1 MFRKLKSSNISKKI
15 CILIMILLL
24 ACLMCIVYIKLNN
37 IYKNN
42 IYKKEGYQSSENR
55 QFNNSDKQYVYG
67 KTRYIADSLGGAVD
81 STVDFGMDQIEFVD
95 EAVSSQLEDVLDAI
109 SEKKEIPPQWR
120 DFYGDGEMEINN
132 DVYTEVPDT
141 TNIINDTCSTKGFL
155 YSDYKDDF
163 CNKYKNNP
171 ETINKM
177 CKKMSIT
184 NCKIPSC
191 CVLLDGKKCV
201 AGNTSGPLFLTE
213 NGKDV
218 DYIFYT
224 NKNRCYGNCNVSAD
238 DLNECNKYKHNSID
252 ISKKCMVQMFN
263 RFGCS
268 NPDPDYFIN
277 DKMVKDM
284 SLSSKS
290 YVENSIKEE
299 VTKIVKDKYDLDNI
313 IKCKGKPFV
322 INKYRE
328 FNSLIPTTMK
338 DDEVLSILKTK
349 NEIDL
354 SHIFLNYYR

>member
-1 MFRKLKSSNISKKI
+1 MKNLHSLFRSKKNI
-15 CILIMILLL
+15 FLNNKMCIFLMVILIIFMCLLTY
-24 ACLMCIVYIKLNN
+24 VKVSK
-37 IYKNN
+37 IYTN
-42 IYKKEGYQSSENR
+42 KEGY
-55 QFNNSDKQYVYG
+55 
-67 KTRYIADSLGGAVD
+67 KTRLSYGALRSPKSNARVNTGRVIGSALSTALVLASPDSLD
-81 STVDFGMDQIEFVD
+81 S
-95 EAVSSQLEDVLDAI
+95 VLDAI

-132 DVYTEVPDT
+132 DIYTEVPDT

-163 CNKYKNNP
+163 CDKYNTRP
-171 ETINKM
+171 EIINKM
-177 CKKMSIT
+177 CKKMSIS

-201 AGNTSGPLFLTE
+201 AGNTNGPLYLTE
-213 NGKDV
+213 DGKDV
-218 DYIFYT
+218 DYVFYT
-224 NKNRCYGNCNVSAD
+224 NKNKCYGNCNISD
-238 DLNECNKYKHNSID
+238 DELNECNKYKHNSID

-268 NPDPDYFIN
+268 NPSPDYFIN
-277 DKMVKDM
+277 DKLVKEM

-299 VTKIVKDKYDLDNI
+299 VSKIVEKRYNLDNI
-313 IKCKGKPFV
+313 IKCKGQPFV

-328 FNSLIPTTMK
+328 FNTLIPTTMK
-338 DDEVLSILKTK
+338 DEEVLSILKTK

-354 SHIFLNYYR
+354 SDIFLNYYR

>member
-1 MFRKLKSSNISKKI
+1 MV
-15 CILIMILLL
+15 ILIIFMFV
-24 ACLMCIVYIKLNN
+24 MVYVKISNMYIN
-37 IYKNN
+37 
-42 IYKKEGYQSSENR
+42 KEGYESSEYR
-55 QFNNSDKQYVYG
+55 QFNNSGKQHVYD
-67 KTRYIADSLGGAVD
+67 KTRDIADSLGGAAEYTANV
-81 STVDFGMDQIEFVD
+81 GMRQIEFADKV
-95 EAVSSQLEDVLDAI
+95 ASSYLESVLDAI

-132 DVYTEVPDT
+132 DIYTKVPDT
-141 TNIINDTCSTKGFL
+141 TTIINDTCSKKGFL

-163 CNKYKNNP
+163 CDKYNNNP
-171 ETINKM
+171 AEINKM

-213 NGKDV
+213 DGKDV

-224 NKNRCYGNCNVSAD
+224 NKNRCYGNCNVTAD

-263 RFGCS
+263 KFGCS
-268 NPDPDYFIN
+268 NPSPDYFIN

-299 VTKIVKDKYDLDNI
+299 VSKIVKDKYNLDNI
-313 IKCKGKPFV
+313 IKCKGQPFV
-322 INKYRE
+322 ISKYRE
-328 FNSLIPTTMK
+328 FNTLIPTEMN
-338 DDEVLSILKTK
+338 DEEVLSILKTK

-354 SHIFLNYYR
+354 SDIFLNYYR

>member
-1 MFRKLKSSNISKKI
+1 MKNLHSLFRSKKNIFLNNKMCIFLMVILIIFMCFLTYVKISK
-15 CILIMILLL
+15 
-24 ACLMCIVYIKLNN
+24 
-37 IYKNN
+37 IYTN
-42 IYKKEGYQSSENR
+42 KEGY
-55 QFNNSDKQYVYG
+55 
-67 KTRYIADSLGGAVD
+67 KTRLSYNPFKSNRANVTVNTARVIGSTLVLANPDNLDS
-81 STVDFGMDQIEFVD
+81 
-95 EAVSSQLEDVLDAI
+95 VLDAI

-132 DVYTEVPDT
+132 DIYTEVPDT

-163 CNKYKNNP
+163 CNKYNNKP
-171 ETINKM
+171 ETINEM

-201 AGNTSGPLFLTE
+201 AGNTNGPLFLTDD
-213 NGKDV
+213 GKDV

-224 NKNRCYGNCNVSAD
+224 NKNKCYGNCNISAD
-238 DLNECNKYKHNSID
+238 DLSECNKYKHNSID
-252 ISKKCMVQMFN
+252 ISKKCMIQMFN

-290 YVENSIKEE
+290 YVENNIKEE
-299 VTKIVKDKYDLDNI
+299 VTKIVKNKYNLDNI

-322 INKYRE
+322 IDKYRE
-328 FNSLIPTTMK
+328 FNSLIPKTMK
-338 DDEVLSILKTK
+338 DEEILSILKTK

-354 SHIFLNYYR
+354 SDIFLNYYR